1 LRPCPDPQIF
11 LLVRSDIVLD
21 SGLSITIEGRP
32 PQGTKHEVLF
42 RVLRDT
48 GEAVVVKLEGI
59 SGALAREGAAL
70 EYLAARGGPVPELKA
85 IGLTDVAGEG
95 VPCMVVKR
103 QEGAA
108 LTSRDGWRRMGRALG
123 RLQNR

>member
-1 LRPCPDPQIF
+1 M
-11 LLVRSDIVLD
+11 RSDIVLD

-108 LTSRDGWRRMGRALG
+108 PTSRDGWRRMGRALG